1 MILKFLLKNI
11 YKFCFFTMGFLL
23 YINNATL
30 IKTQPMIVQHNNNML
45 KYDIFDLIYLTIT
58 Y

>member
-1 MILKFLLKNI
+1 
-11 YKFCFFTMGFLL
+11 MGFLL